1 MFLITVF
8 SNCRTGNFA
17 AVGNYASRFYVH
29 AMATVRAVQ
38 RRLEAELAAQ
48 TDAMESRILA
58 WLKSQPVDSS
68 SSRGQVVQEVTQLTQ
83 SLGDYVSATWRDLL
97 PELITTYRDGYIISG
112 QDEVYVSIKKM
123 FYPKWWLERV
133 GYFAHRG
140 NSEADHDDPNNWI
153 YFSKGPNSQGSLPAA
168 WISLSLLTVL
178 LAGGLGY
185 FLGQH
190 HASSKNKVGASPS
203 SSSSELPADFTARR
217 SSRSMITQQSA
228 SPYRLV
234 SNRDDDDEEEGQRHQ
249 ERAVFTLKKPAS
261 KPAVK
266 SSSKSASRVGSG
278 SKETEMTSVSYQSF

>member
-1 MFLITVF
+1 MLSCVA
-8 SNCRTGNFA
+8 CVGNFA

-29 AMATVRAVQ
+29 AMVSVRAVQ

-48 TDAMESRILA
+48 TDALESRLLN
-58 WLKSQPVDSS
+58 WLKSQSADSS
-68 SSRGQVVQEVTQLTQ
+68 SSRDQVVQEVTQLTQ

-123 FYPKWWLERV
+123 FYPKWWLEKV

-140 NSEADHDDPNNWI
+140 NAEADHDDPNNWI
-153 YFSKGPNSQGSLPAA
+153 YFSKGPNSHGTLPAA

-190 HASSKNKVGASPS
+190 HAASKYKGASSP
-203 SSSSELPADFTARR
+203 SSSELPTDFTARR
-217 SSRSMITQQSA
+217 PNRSMITQQSV

-249 ERAVFTLKKPAS
+249 ERAVFTLKKAALNPV
-261 KPAVK
+261 VK
-266 SSSKSASRVGSG
+266 YSMKNSNRSAST
-278 SKETEMTSVSYQSF
+278 KETEMTSVSYQSF

>member
-1 MFLITVF
+1 MV
-8 SNCRTGNFA
+8 
-17 AVGNYASRFYVH
+17 
-29 AMATVRAVQ
+29 TVRAVQ

-48 TDAMESRILA
+48 TDALESRLLN
-58 WLKSQPVDSS
+58 WLKSQPAGSS

-83 SLGDYVSATWRDLL
+83 TLGDYVSATWRDLL

-112 QDEVYVSIKKM
+112 QDEVYVGIKKM
-123 FYPKWWLERV
+123 FYPKWWLEKV

-140 NSEADHDDPNNWI
+140 NAEADQDDPNNWI
-153 YFSKGPNSQGSLPAA
+153 YFSKGPNSQGALPAA

-190 HASSKNKVGASPS
+190 HASSKYKLGASPS
-203 SSSSELPADFTARR
+203 SSSELPVDFTARR

-266 SSSKSASRVGSG
+266 SSAKSSSRAAGG